1 MTFLAKPPKPRV
13 CNVCKTSF
21 TPQRMGAK
29 VCSAF
34 CAMTFARSVN
44 GKAEKVAAVKERR
57 ADKVK
62 LDAMRGKPELVKLAQ
77 KAFNGYIRARDA
89 DKPCISCGK
98 PLQAATI
105 GGGFDCGHYRSVG
118 SAVHMRFVED
128 NAHGQCK
135 FCNLHLAGNHV
146 AYRAGLLIRIGQGN
160 VDLIESDQT
169 LRKYSREGLVEL
181 ARHYNAETRI
191 KHAHRVSA

>member
-1 MTFLAKPPKPRV
+1 MTLIAKPPKPKT

-29 VCSAF
+29 VCSPM
-34 CAMTFARSVN
+34 CALTFARSVN
-44 GKAEKVAAVKERR
+44 GRAEKIAAVKERR
-57 ADKVK
+57 ETKQK

-98 PLQAATI
+98 PLQAAAI

-135 FCNLHLAGNHV
+135 HCNLHLASNTV
-146 AYRAGLLIRIGQGN
+146 NYRAGLIKRIGLQS
-160 VDLIESDQT
+160 VELIESDQT
-169 LRKYSREGLVEL
+169 LRKYSKEGLIEM
-181 ARHYNAETRI
+181 AKHYNAETRI